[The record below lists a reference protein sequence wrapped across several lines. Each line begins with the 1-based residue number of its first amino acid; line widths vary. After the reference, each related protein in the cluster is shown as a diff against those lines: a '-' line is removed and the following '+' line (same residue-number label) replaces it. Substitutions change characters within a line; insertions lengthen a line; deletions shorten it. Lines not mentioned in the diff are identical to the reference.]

1 VVNKEAK
8 RKIGTAIRILVSVSL
23 LSFLVIRN
31 IDNINEIERAIK
43 EINMPLIVLAIF
55 VYFLSLAVI
64 VLRWGSLLKAQDV
77 NIPKRYLL
85 QTVLIGFF
93 YNNILPTS
101 VAGDAF
107 RVYDIRNNK
116 DIPVNKGL
124 ASVTLERFT
133 SFLVGTIF
141 ILIFVI
147 LELTG
152 FLNYKFLNKSIMII
166 ILFITIMPILLF
178 IVILKPHIF
187 KINVLFSKIKFLSRI
202 KPGLLKYQKIFVDY
216 WRNRKRA
223 LLTCFL
229 YSLLIHF
236 LVTLSYYIALRSV
249 GSYLNFFYFLFI
261 LPISSAIANI
271 PVSIGGIGLRENT
284 LMFMLVLMGI
294 PKEIAFVFS
303 ILILFIILFNAL
315 IGGLVYLFRNI
326 FFRSPHSSTVL

>member
-1 VVNKEAK
+1 VVSKEAK
-8 RKIGTAIRILVSVSL
+8 RKIGIAIRILVSVSL

-31 IDNINEIERAIK
+31 IDNIKEIERAIK
-43 EINMPLIVLAIF
+43 EISIPLIALATF

-77 NIPKRYLL
+77 SIPKRYLL

-107 RVYDIRNNK
+107 RVYDIHSNK
-116 DIPVNKGL
+116 DTPVNKGL

-152 FLNYKFLNKSIMII
+152 FLNYKFLNKSITII

-178 IVILKPHIF
+178 IIILKPSIF
-187 KINVLFSKIKFLSRI
+187 KINVLFNKIKFLSRI
-202 KPGLLKYQKIFVDY
+202 KPTLVKYQKIFVDY
-216 WRNRKRA
+216 WRNRKKA

-229 YSLLIHF
+229 YSLMIHF
-236 LVTLSYYIALRSV
+236 LVALSYYIALRSA
-249 GSYLNFFYFLFI
+249 GSHLNFFYFLFI
-261 LPISSAIANI
+261 LPVSSAIANI

-284 LMFMLVLMGI
+284 LMFMLALMGI
-294 PKEIAFVFS
+294 PEEIAFVFS
-303 ILILFIILFNAL
+303 IIILFIILFNAL

-326 FFRSPHSSTVL
+326 FFRSSHNLTVE